1 MHVKKN
7 DKVVVITGKDK
18 GTEGSVIL
26 TIAALNKVVVE
37 GVNIKKR
44 AIRGRAG
51 KKGELVAV
59 PMPIDASNVRLVD
72 GKAKKAK
79 KSAK

>member
-44 AIRGRAG
+44 AIRARAG

-59 PMPIDASNVRLVD
+59 PMPIDASNVRLVEA
-72 GKAKKAK
+72 KAKKAK

>member
-44 AIRGRAG
+44 AIRARTG

-59 PMPIDASNVRLVD
+59 PMPIDASNVRLVEA
-72 GKAKKAK
+72 KAKKAK